1 MKIAFIYGSPKTK
14 YSASAS
20 LLQELKPFLQQDGI
34 AISDYSFNK
43 PSLSKEEME
52 QLKDYDIFVFAFPL
66 YVDGIPSHLLNCLA
80 QLETF
85 LASVK
90 EKDIKVYSMVNCG
103 FYEGHQ
109 TKLAI
114 EMMENW
120 CSKAGLKWGQGL
132 GIGGGGMM
140 VMIENVPMGHGPKK
154 SLGKA
159 FRELANNILNGT
171 SQENIFISP
180 NFPRILYKLAAEME
194 WRKAIKANGLKRK
207 DLSIKK

>member
-14 YSASAS
+14 DSASAS

-34 AISDYSFNK
+34 TISDYNFNK
-43 PSLSKEEME
+43 PLLNEEEME
-52 QLKDYDIFVFAFPL
+52 QLKDYDALVFGFPL
-66 YVDGIPSHLLNCLA
+66 YVDGIPSHLLNCLT

-85 LASVK
+85 FASLN
-90 EKDIKVYSMVNCG
+90 EKDIKVYSIVNCG

-109 TKLAI
+109 NKLAM

-140 VMIENVPMGHGPKK
+140 TAIKNVPIGQGPKK
-154 SLGKA
+154 SLEMP
-159 FRELANNILNGT
+159 FRQLANNILNGA
-171 SQENIFISP
+171 SDENIFISP
-180 NFPRILYKLAAEME
+180 NIPRCLYKLASEMG
-194 WRKAIKANGLKRK
+194 WRKSTKANGLKTK
-207 DLSIKK
+207 DLSARK

>member
-1 MKIAFIYGSPKTK
+1 MFKS
-14 YSASAS
+14 
-20 LLQELKPFLQQDGI
+20 
-34 AISDYSFNK
+34 
-43 PSLSKEEME
+43 
-52 QLKDYDIFVFAFPL
+52 
-66 YVDGIPSHLLNCLA
+66 
-80 QLETF
+80 
-85 LASVK
+85 
-90 EKDIKVYSMVNCG
+90 
-103 FYEGHQ
+103 
-109 TKLAI
+109 
-114 EMMENW
+114 
-120 CSKAGLKWGQGL
+120 GLKWGQGL

-140 VMIENVPMGHGPKK
+140 TAIKNVPIGQGPKK